1 MAPEAGG
8 SSGAGALDSIRRYD
22 GTMMRRLALCAG
34 LTLLVLT
41 AAAPMPRAQQD
52 NRDIRPLL
60 DRLDRLERDINLL
73 QRQVYRGGTGSA
85 PVPMAPPGDANS
97 ALNLEM
103 RMGRI
108 EDQMRTITGQI
119 EETSYKIEQL
129 RQNLE
134 KLQSDIEFRFSQM
147 GSAGSLGA
155 GAPSQATITPTPPP
169 LVPPQ
174 QTSNAPLQLRP
185 PSGGNSADTSRLASQ
200 PHSLGMIRVPEG
212 QEVAGAAN
220 ANPILG
226 PSAAQAAPAPP
237 AAGTASAGETPQ
249 DQYNSAFSLLRQ
261 ARYEDAEQAL
271 RGFVQRYPRDSLAPA
286 AQYWLGETFYVRK
299 DYSNA
304 AAVFAE
310 GYEKYSKSSKGP
322 DFLLK
327 LGMSLAN
334 AGQKDKACLAYQRL
348 DRDYPQAAG
357 EIRDRSGAEKKR
369 LGCAA

>member
-1 MAPEAGG
+1 
-8 SSGAGALDSIRRYD
+8 
-22 GTMMRRLALCAG
+22 MMRRLALCAG
-34 LTLLVLT
+34 LTLLALT
-41 AAAPMPRAQQD
+41 ASVPMAHAQQQD

-73 QRQVYRGGTGSA
+73 QRQVYRGGSGNA

-97 ALNLEM
+97 ALNFEM

-108 EDQMRTITGQI
+108 EDQMRTMTGQI

-134 KLQSDIEFRFSQM
+134 KLQSDIEFRFSQIG
-147 GSAGSLGA
+147 GSGGA
-155 GAPSQATITPTPPP
+155 AVPPP
-169 LVPPQ
+169 MNAPQLAPPPPAQ
-174 QTSNAPLQLRP
+174 QTSQNAPVQLRP
-185 PSGGNSADTSRLASQ
+185 PSGASSGGDATPLGSQ
-200 PHSLGMIRVPEG
+200 PHTLGLIRVPEG
-212 QEVAGAAN
+212 QEAPGAATS
-220 ANPILG
+220 NPILG
-226 PSAAQAAPAPP
+226 SSAALAATPPSPAN
-237 AAGTASAGETPQ
+237 AAAANAGTPQ
-249 DQYNSAFSLLRQ
+249 DQYNAAFSLLRQ

-271 RGFVQRYPRDSLAPA
+271 RGFVQHYPKDSLAPA

-299 DYSNA
+299 DYASA
-304 AAVFAE
+304 AATFAD
-310 GYEKYSKSSKGP
+310 GYEKYPKSPKGA

-334 AGQKDKACLAYQRL
+334 AGQKDNACRAYLRL
-348 DRDYPQAAG
+348 DRDYPQAPG

>member
-1 MAPEAGG
+1 
-8 SSGAGALDSIRRYD
+8 
-22 GTMMRRLALCAG
+22 MMRRLALCAG
-34 LTLLVLT
+34 LTLLALS
-41 AAAPMPRAQQD
+41 ALAPMPHAQQQE

-60 DRLDRLERDINLL
+60 DRLDRLERDVNLL
-73 QRQVYRGGTGSA
+73 QRQVYRGATGSA

-97 ALNLEM
+97 ALNVEM

-108 EDQMRTITGQI
+108 EDQMRAITGQI

-147 GSAGSLGA
+147 GSPGA
-155 GAPSQATITPTPPP
+155 VGAAVAPPSPTVTPQLT
-169 LVPPQ
+169 PPQ
-174 QTSNAPLQLRP
+174 QYSQNAPLQLRP
-185 PSGGNSADTSRLASQ
+185 PSGANTGANSLDTPQAGSQ
-200 PHSLGMIRVPEG
+200 PHALGMVRVPEG
-212 QEVAGAAN
+212 QEIGGAASS
-220 ANPILG
+220 NPILG
-226 PSAAQAAPAPP
+226 PSAAQAAPTPP
-237 AAGTASAGETPQ
+237 QTASAGSVGAGTPQ
-249 DQYNSAFSLLRQ
+249 DQYNAAFSLLRQ

-271 RGFVQRYPRDSLAPA
+271 RGFVQHYPKDSLAPA

-299 DYSNA
+299 DYTNA
-304 AAVFAE
+304 AASFAE

-334 AGQKDKACLAYQRL
+334 AGQKDNACRAYQRL
-348 DRDYPQAAG
+348 DRDYPQAAS
-357 EIRDRSGAEKKR
+357 EIRDRSGAEKRR

>member
-1 MAPEAGG
+1 
-8 SSGAGALDSIRRYD
+8 
-22 GTMMRRLALCAG
+22 MMRRLALCAG
-34 LTLLVLT
+34 LTLLALT
-41 AAAPMPRAQQD
+41 ASVPMAHAQQQ
-52 NRDIRPLL
+52 DIRPLL

-73 QRQVYRGGTGSA
+73 QRQVYRGGSGNA

-97 ALNLEM
+97 ALNFEM

-108 EDQMRTITGQI
+108 EDQMRTMTGQI

-147 GSAGSLGA
+147 GSNLANPTSG
-155 GAPSQATITPTPPP
+155 GAPPPPMNAPQLTPPP
-169 LVPPQ
+169 PAQ
-174 QTSNAPLQLRP
+174 QTSQNAPVQLRP
-185 PSGGNSADTSRLASQ
+185 PSGVGNGGDTTQLASQ
-200 PHSLGMIRVPEG
+200 PRTLGMIRVPEG
-212 QEVAGAAN
+212 QEVPGAATS
-220 ANPILG
+220 NPILG
-226 PSAAQAAPAPP
+226 SSAAQAATVPPAPANAA
-237 AAGTASAGETPQ
+237 AAGTPQ
-249 DQYNSAFSLLRQ
+249 DQYNAAFSLLRQ

-271 RGFVQRYPRDSLAPA
+271 RGFVQHYPKDSLAPA

-299 DYSNA
+299 DYTNA
-304 AAVFAE
+304 AATFAD
-310 GYEKYSKSSKGP
+310 GYEKYPKSPKGA

-334 AGQKDKACLAYQRL
+334 AGQKDNACRAYLRL
-348 DRDYPQAAG
+348 DRDYPQAPS

>member
-1 MAPEAGG
+1 MA
-8 SSGAGALDSIRRYD
+8 S
-22 GTMMRRLALCAG
+22 MMRRLALCAG
-34 LTLLVLT
+34 LTLLALASLT
-41 AAAPMPRAQQD
+41 PIARAQQD

-85 PVPMAPPGDANS
+85 PVPTAPPGDANS
-97 ALNLEM
+97 ALNFEM

-108 EDQMRTITGQI
+108 EDQMRTMTGQI

-134 KLQSDIEFRFSQM
+134 KLQSDIEVRFSQL
-147 GSAGSLGA
+147 GSPDSAA
-155 GAPSQATITPTPPP
+155 VGAPPPP
-169 LVPPQ
+169 KNTPQPPPPALQ
-174 QTSNAPLQLRP
+174 QAYQNAPVQLHP
-185 PSGGNSADTSRLASQ
+185 PSGASSVDTPQLGSQ
-200 PHSLGMIRVPEG
+200 PHALGMIRVPEG
-212 QEVAGAAN
+212 EDIGGAATS
-220 ANPILG
+220 NPVLG
-226 PSAAQAAPAPP
+226 SSAAQAATP
-237 AAGTASAGETPQ
+237 GASANAASNAVAGAATPQ
-249 DQYNSAFSLLRQ
+249 DQYNAAFSLLRQ

-271 RGFVQRYPRDSLAPA
+271 RGFVQRYPKDSLAPA

-299 DYSNA
+299 DYAGA
-304 AAVFAE
+304 AAAFAD
-310 GYEKYSKSSKGP
+310 GYEKYPKSPKGP

-334 AGQKDKACLAYQRL
+334 AGQKDNACRAYQRL
-348 DRDYPQAAG
+348 DRDYPQAAS

>member
-1 MAPEAGG
+1 
-8 SSGAGALDSIRRYD
+8 
-22 GTMMRRLALCAG
+22 
-34 LTLLVLT
+34 
-41 AAAPMPRAQQD
+41 MPHAQLQD

-108 EDQMRTITGQI
+108 EDQMRTMTGQI
-119 EETSYKIEQL
+119 EESSYKIEQL

-147 GSAGSLGA
+147 GSPGSVMA
-155 GAPSQATITPTPPP
+155 GAPPGPTITPQPAP
-169 LVPPQ
+169 LAAPQ
-174 QTSNAPLQLRP
+174 QSSQNAPLQLRP
-185 PSGGNSADTSRLASQ
+185 PSGGNSADTPQIASQ
-200 PHSLGMIRVPEG
+200 PRSLGMIRVPEG
-212 QEVAGAAN
+212 QEIGGSASS
-220 ANPILG
+220 NPILG
-226 PSAAQAAPAPP
+226 PSAAQAAPPP
-237 AAGTASAGETPQ
+237 AAANTASAGAETPQ

-271 RGFVQRYPRDSLAPA
+271 RGFVQHYPKDSLAPA

-299 DYSNA
+299 DYTNA
-304 AAVFAE
+304 AAAFAE
-310 GYEKYSKSSKGP
+310 GYEKYSKSSKAP

-334 AGQKDKACLAYQRL
+334 AGQKDNACRAYQRL
-348 DRDYPQAAG
+348 DRDYPQAAS